1 MSQPTPQPAA
11 LPAPYL
17 SVVVPVYNEV
27 ENLPTLHARLLQALG
42 GLGRSFELLFVDDGS
57 LDGSQTLLEEFTRG
71 PAPVRAVFFKRNFG
85 QTAALTAGIDHARGD
100 IIVTLDADLQNDPAD
115 IPRLLARLDEG
126 FDVVSG
132 WRRQRQDNRFL
143 RTIPSNAAN
152 RLISLVT
159 GLPLHDYGCTLKAY
173 RRAVFDEVRLYG
185 EMHRFIP
192 AYAHWAGARVSELEV
207 AHHARIAG
215 SSKYGISRTLKVLLD
230 LMTMTFLQSYST
242 KPLYVFGGFAALML
256 ALAGATGA
264 FIVVRRLLFE
274 GAWMSPLILVTAVL
288 VVGALQALL
297 MGLLAEMLVRT
308 YHESQGK
315 PTYALRAVL
324 PAGAPGPEAP
334 GAANGL

>member
-1 MSQPTPQPAA
+1 MLQCSQPAGS
-11 LPAPYL
+11 PAPYL
-17 SVVVPVYNEV
+17 SVVVPVYNEA
-27 ENLPTLHARLLQALG
+27 ENLPTLHARLLETLG
-42 GLGRSFELLFVDDGS
+42 GIGRPFELLYVDDGS
-57 LDGSQTLLEEFTRG
+57 RDGSHSLLEQFTRG
-71 PAPVRAVFFKRNFG
+71 PAPVRALFFKRNFG

-115 IPRLLARLDEG
+115 IPRLLAKLDEG
-126 FDVVSG
+126 CDVVSG

-143 RTIPSNAAN
+143 RTIPSNVAN
-152 RLISLVT
+152 WLISLVT

-192 AYAHWAGARVSELEV
+192 AYAHWAGARVAELEV

-215 SSKYGISRTLKVLLD
+215 SSKYGISRTFKVVLD

-242 KPLYVFGGFAALML
+242 KPLYVFGGFGALML
-256 ALAGATGA
+256 ALAAATGA
-264 FIVVRRLLFE
+264 FIVIRRLLFE
-274 GAWMSPLILVTAVL
+274 GVWMSPLILVSMVL
-288 VVGALQALL
+288 FVGGLQALL

-315 PTYALRAVL
+315 PTYALRGVL
-324 PAGAPGPEAP
+324 PADAVVEELPRAADGP
-334 GAANGL
+334 